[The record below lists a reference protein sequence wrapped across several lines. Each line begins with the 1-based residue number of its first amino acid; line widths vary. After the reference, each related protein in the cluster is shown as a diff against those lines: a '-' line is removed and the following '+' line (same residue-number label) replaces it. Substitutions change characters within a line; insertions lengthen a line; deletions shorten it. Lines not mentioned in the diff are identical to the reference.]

1 MNRNKGKT
9 KTKKTE
15 KDEVEELLQAAQDDM
30 LLGLSVDSHI
40 SRLSDVDRRFQA
52 LKLKSPTPPKVA
64 DANSSAPA
72 VTSIQVDEELKA
84 VLGDDLST
92 RFAALKAS
100 VPMPS
105 SSSSSSS
112 IIAASSALHADYDDD
127 DAVDED
133 DEVEKLIRWAKDAA
147 RLDPSPPSDDEE

>member
-40 SRLSDVDRRFQA
+40 SRLSDADRRFQA

-105 SSSSSSS
+105 SSSSS
-112 IIAASSALHADYDDD
+112 IIAASSALHADDDD
-127 DAVDED
+127 DAV